1 MTKASRVSLMGVLLI
16 GVLCLPPSVS
26 AQQRS
31 PIIDQLLKTYGLD
44 SWDQVEAIRFTFH
57 AEPPGLARS
66 WVWEPKADRISY
78 NGPDKDGKPVQ
89 ITYSR
94 SQLASQSAF
103 VKEMVDPAFN
113 NDQYALLLPLHFA
126 WDAAVLTVQDAG
138 MSKGHLVKGS
148 ARKIVVKYPSDAGG
162 YTPGDTWDLF
172 LGKDG
177 RLRELVLHH
186 ADPLKPTLTD
196 ATWAD
201 HKKVGPLVI
210 SLDKRGTAD
219 GQKIHIF
226 FTDVAV
232 KQVGSSSWM
241 DAM

>member
-1 MTKASRVSLMGVLLI
+1 MSKACRVPAMGVLLI
-16 GVLCLPPSVS
+16 GVLCLSPSVS

-31 PIIDQLLKTYGLD
+31 AIIEQLAKAYGLE

-66 WVWEPKADRISY
+66 WLWEPKADRISY
-78 NGPDKDGKPVQ
+78 DGPDKDGNQVKL
-89 ITYSR
+89 TYVR

-103 VKEMVDPAFN
+103 VKEMVDPGFN

-126 WDAAVLTVQDAG
+126 WDNGLTVQDEG
-138 MSKGHLVKGS
+138 MHKGRLVKGS

>member
-1 MTKASRVSLMGVLLI
+1 MSKACRVPAMGVLLI
-16 GVLCLPPSVS
+16 GVLCLSPSVS

-31 PIIDQLLKTYGLD
+31 AIIEQLAKAYGLE

-66 WVWEPKADRISY
+66 WLWEPKADRISY
-78 NGPDKDGKPVQ
+78 DGPDKDGNQVKL
-89 ITYSR
+89 TYVR

-126 WDAAVLTVQDAG
+126 WDNGLTVQDEG
-138 MSKGHLVKGS
+138 MHKGRLVKGS
-148 ARKIVVKYPSDAGG
+148 ARKIVVKYPSDSGG
-162 YTPGDTWDLF
+162 YTPGDTWELF
-172 LGKDG
+172 LGNDG
-177 RLRELVLHH
+177 RLRELVLRHGGSI
-186 ADPLKPTLTD
+186 KPTLTY

-201 HKKVGPLVI
+201 HKTVGPLLI

-219 GQKIHIF
+219 GQKIHVF

-232 KQVGSSSWM
+232 KLAGTSTWM
-241 DAM
+241 EAK